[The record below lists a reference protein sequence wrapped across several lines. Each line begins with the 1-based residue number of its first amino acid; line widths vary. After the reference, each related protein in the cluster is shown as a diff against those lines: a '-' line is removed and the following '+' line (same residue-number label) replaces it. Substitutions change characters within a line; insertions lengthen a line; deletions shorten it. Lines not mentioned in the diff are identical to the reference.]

1 LDQRLLFRLSSLL
14 LVTGLTACA
23 GSGEQFAGPTPP
35 ATEDGSA
42 GAGATAASASQL
54 GGSWRLVRLEKG
66 GQASVELAPSDR
78 FAVEFSNGRALAT
91 ADCNRCSGSYTAA
104 AGTLTVGPLACTR
117 AFCSSAPL
125 DSDFTALLGGA
136 ERWSVAA
143 GQLELRAP
151 NGTLRLRR

>member
-1 LDQRLLFRLSSLL
+1 LNQRLLFRLSSLL
-14 LVTGLTACA
+14 LLTGLAACA
-23 GSGEQFAGPTPP
+23 GSGEDPAGPTPP
-35 ATEDGSA
+35 AAEDGSA
-42 GAGATAASASQL
+42 GTGATAQL
-54 GGSWRLVRLEKG
+54 GGFWRLVRLENE

-78 FAVEFSNGRALAT
+78 FAVEFSNGRVLAT

-125 DSDFTALLGGA
+125 DSDFTALLSGA
-136 ERWSVAA
+136 ERWSAAA
-143 GQLELRAP
+143 GQLELSAP